1 MDTDPELRR
10 RADEVLKAT
19 KEAYGFIPVVNQV
32 LSERPDMFLPA
43 AEYAHAVLEGDGA
56 LEQKQRY
63 LSFVFLQHPDTPFS
77 AFRLQNII
85 ILMKHFIQNCPVYF
99 RIIYNQNTLT

>member
-43 AEYAHAVLEGDGA
+43 AEYAHAVLEGTAPWNRSRG
-56 LEQKQRY
+56 
-63 LSFVFLQHPDTPFS
+63 TS
-77 AFRLQNII
+77 AR
-85 ILMKHFIQNCPVYF
+85 
-99 RIIYNQNTLT
+99 

>member
-32 LSERPDMFLPA
+32 LSERSTRTRSWRGTAPWN
-43 AEYAHAVLEGDGA
+43 
-56 LEQKQRY
+56 R
-63 LSFVFLQHPDTPFS
+63 SRDTS
-77 AFRLQNII
+77 AR
-85 ILMKHFIQNCPVYF
+85 
-99 RIIYNQNTLT
+99 